1 MKAELKSIKGQ
12 LLELCRK
19 CFFPEFKTHI
29 VVKVKIRLCSNGFP
43 LVETS
48 DYILVKN
55 SPSVSSPQTETDTRI
70 LSENINTDFGAKLT
84 D

>member
-1 MKAELKSIKGQ
+1 MRVFGRECLFG
-12 LLELCRK
+12 
-19 CFFPEFKTHI
+19 EFKTQII
-29 VVKVKIRLCSNGFP
+29 VEVKMCLWSNGFP

-70 LSENINTDFGAKLT
+70 CLKI
-84 D
+84 